1 MAHLTTGQI
10 KQLLEID
17 HAGPGIRTEVQELI
31 KRLTS
36 GGVGVK
42 TDDPRV
48 TQAKRLWDKG
58 FGRELGID
66 SFEHYLANIPVIP
79 ESLLAHDERFPEL
92 VLVDAGLGITKI
104 CELLGIDFSGDDQTF
119 EDFDPK
125 QARTEQVY
133 WIRLQDGKKNC
144 GKSVQTCRK
153 EFAQDEIGLTFHEG
167 LAFFAQCPE
176 SFRKFALDLTGSV
189 TRDGCS
195 SAAYLYWT
203 FARPELSWYFVDD
216 ASQDSG
222 AGSRRK

>member
-17 HAGPGIRTEVQELI
+17 HAGPGIRAEVQELI
-31 KRLTS
+31 TRLTS

-42 TDDPRV
+42 TNDPRV

-92 VLVDAGLGITKI
+92 VLVDTGLGITKI
-104 CELLGIDFSGDDQTF
+104 CELLGIAYCGDDQTF

-125 QARTEQVY
+125 QARTEKVY
-133 WIRLQDGKKNC
+133 WIRLQDGKKNRN
-144 GKSVQTCRK
+144 KSIQTCRK
-153 EFAQDEIGLTFHEG
+153 EFAQDELGLTVHEG
-167 LAFFAQCPE
+167 LAFFVQNPK
-176 SFRKFALDLTGSV
+176 SFRSFALDLSGSV
-189 TRDGCS
+189 RRDARRF
-195 SAAYLYWT
+195 AAYLDW
-203 FARPELSWYFVDD
+203 FGGRPRLGWYFDGDVDPGY
-216 ASQDSG
+216 G
-222 AGSRRK
+222 AGSRRE